1 MDRFLINFKMGI
13 EALGNNRFRA
23 FLTSLGI
30 IFGVAAV
37 ISMLAIGAGA
47 EKEILEQIKLVGSNN
62 LIIKAIPP
70 DPNKKEEEKDEK
82 ESKKFSPGLRLLDL
96 LNIEK
101 TVKHASFV
109 SPEIEV
115 KTAIMR
121 EGLRKSG
128 RLIGV
133 NNHFFEIAG
142 VKVGE
147 GKYFTASQLEAAAP
161 VCIIG
166 KQVKTKYFSKV
177 NPIGQPIKCGQ
188 IWLTVV
194 GVLESGNLSEKSI
207 EKLSIRDY
215 NSYVYTPVKTML
227 LRYTNR
233 GLTTPANMKQNSNDE
248 DDNSKKK
255 NTENYHQLDRLV
267 VNISDSKYMQASVLQ
282 IDKILKR
289 RHNQV
294 ADYEIVVPELLLKQE
309 QKTKKLF
316 NIVLGVIASI
326 SLLVGGIGIMN
337 IMLATVLE
345 RIKEIGLRLAV
356 GAQKSDIVSQFIS
369 EAVAISFSGGIA
381 GIALGVGICFSIEK
395 LAGIQ
400 TIISPFSVVLSFG
413 VAITVGLVF
422 GIFPARKAAQASPIE
437 SLRYE

>member
-1 MDRFLINFKMGI
+1 MGL
-13 EALGNNRFRA
+13 EALSNNRFRA
-23 FLTSLGI
+23 LLTSLGI

-70 DPNKKEEEKDEK
+70 DPSKKNEEKDNK
-82 ESKKFSPGLRLLDL
+82 ESKKFSPGLNLLDME
-96 LNIEK
+96 NINK
-101 TVKHASFV
+101 TVENVNFV

-115 KTAIMR
+115 KTAVMR

-133 NNHFFEIAG
+133 NNHFFDIAG
-142 VKVGE
+142 VKIGE
-147 GKYFTASQLEAAAP
+147 GKYFTSNQLQNADA

-177 NPIGQPIKCGQ
+177 NPIGQQIKCGQ

-194 GVLESGNLSEKSI
+194 GVLEGGNLYEKAV

-215 NSYVYTPVKTML
+215 NSDVYTPVKTML

-233 GLTTPANMKQNSNDE
+233 GLITPASMKHNDFDE
-248 DDNSKKK
+248 DQKKK
-255 NTENYHQLDRLV
+255 TIDNYHQLDRLV
-267 VNISDSKYMQASVLQ
+267 VNISESKYIEPSVEQ
-282 IDKILKR
+282 IGRILRR
-289 RHNQV
+289 RHNEV
-294 ADYEIVVPELLLKQE
+294 PDYEIVVPELLLKQE

-316 NIVLGVIASI
+316 NIVLGIIASI

-337 IMLATVLE
+337 IMLASVLE
-345 RIKEIGLRLAV
+345 RIKEIGLRLAI
-356 GAQKSDIVSQFIS
+356 GAQKSDIIFQFIS
-369 EAVAISFSGGIA
+369 EAVAISFSGGLV
-381 GIALGVGICFSIEK
+381 GIAMGVGICFSIEK

-400 TIISPFSVVLSFG
+400 TIISPFSVMLSFG
-413 VAITVGLVF
+413 VAITIGLIF

>member
-1 MDRFLINFKMGI
+1 MERFYLNFKMGL
-13 EALGNNRFRA
+13 EALANNRFRA
-23 FLTSLGI
+23 LLTSLGI

-70 DPNKKEEEKDEK
+70 DPNKKEEEKDNK
-82 ESKKFSPGLRLLDL
+82 ETKKFTPGLNLLDL
-96 LNIEK
+96 ENIKK
-101 TVKHASFV
+101 TVEFV
-109 SPEIEV
+109 RFISPEIEV
-115 KTAIMR
+115 KTAIIR

-133 NNHFFEIAG
+133 NNHFFEVAN
-142 VKVGE
+142 VKIGE
-147 GKYFTASQLEAAAP
+147 GKYFTASQLDGADA

-166 KQVKTKYFSKV
+166 KQVKTKYFSKI
-177 NPIGQPIKCGQ
+177 NPLGQQIKCGQ

-194 GVLESGNLSEKSI
+194 GVLEGGNLSEKAI

-215 NSYVYTPVKTML
+215 NADVYTPIKTML
-227 LRYTNR
+227 LRFNNR
-233 GLTTPANMKQNSNDE
+233 GLVTPASMKRPMGEGDE
-248 DDNSKKK
+248 RKGK
-255 NTENYHQLDRLV
+255 NTDNYHQLDRMV
-267 VNISDSKYMQASVLQ
+267 VNISDSKYIESSVEQ
-282 IDKILKR
+282 IGKILNR
-289 RHNQV
+289 RHNGVQ
-294 ADYEIVVPELLLKQE
+294 DFEIVVPELLLKQE

-337 IMLATVLE
+337 IMLASVLE
-345 RIKEIGLRLAV
+345 RIKEIGLRMAI
-356 GAQKSDIVSQFIS
+356 GAQKSDIVFQFIS
-369 EAVAISFSGGIA
+369 EAVAISFSGGIV
-381 GIALGVGICFSIEK
+381 GIALGVGICMSIEK

-400 TIISPFSVVLSFG
+400 TIISGFSVILSFG

-422 GIFPARKAAQASPIE
+422 GIFPARKAAEASPIE

>member
-23 FLTSLGI
+23 LLTSLGI

-70 DPNKKEEEKDEK
+70 DPNKKEEEKDGR
-82 ESKKFSPGLRLLDL
+82 ESKKFSPGLRLSDL

-101 TVKHASFV
+101 TVAHASFV

-133 NNHFFEIAG
+133 TNHFFEIAG

-147 GKYFTASQLEAAAP
+147 GKYFTASQLEAAAS

-166 KQVKTKYFSKV
+166 KQIKTKYFSKV
-177 NPIGQPIKCGQ
+177 NPIGQQIKCGQ

-194 GVLESGNLSEKSI
+194 GVLEGGNLSEKSI

-215 NSYVYTPVKTML
+215 NSDVYTPVKTML
-227 LRYTNR
+227 LRFTNR
-233 GLTTPANMKQNSNDE
+233 GLITPANMKQNNQDE

-267 VNISDSKYMQASVLQ
+267 VNISESKYMEASVLQ

-345 RIKEIGLRLAV
+345 RIKEIGLRLAI
-356 GAQKSDIVSQFIS
+356 GAKKSDIVYQFIS

-381 GIALGVGICFSIEK
+381 GIALGAGICFSIEK

-400 TIISPFSVVLSFG
+400 TIISPFSVILSFG

>member
-1 MDRFLINFKMGI
+1 MNFKMGL

-23 FLTSLGI
+23 LLTSLGI

-70 DPNKKEEEKDEK
+70 DPNKKDEEKDNK
-82 ESKKFSPGLRLLDL
+82 ESKRFSPGLNLLDL
-96 LNIEK
+96 INIEK
-101 TVKHASFV
+101 TVQNVSFV

-115 KTAIMR
+115 KTAVMR

-128 RLIGV
+128 RLVGV
-133 NNHFFEIAG
+133 NNYFFQIAG

-147 GKYFTASQLEAAAP
+147 GKYFTKSQMEGADA

-166 KQVKTKYFSKV
+166 RQVKTKYFSKV
-177 NPIGQPIKCGQ
+177 NPLGQQIKCGQ

-194 GVLESGNLSEKSI
+194 GVLEGGNLSEKAV

-215 NSYVYTPVKTML
+215 NADVYTPVKTML

-233 GLTTPANMKQNSNDE
+233 GLTTPASMKRQMGNE
-248 DDNSKKK
+248 DDNNSKKK
-255 NTENYHQLDRLV
+255 NIENYHQLDRLV
-267 VNISDSKYMQASVLQ
+267 INISDSRFIEPSVEQ
-282 IDKILKR
+282 IGRILRR
-289 RHNQV
+289 RHNEV
-294 ADYEIVVPELLLKQE
+294 LDFEIVVPELLLKQE

-337 IMLATVLE
+337 IMLASVLE
-345 RIKEIGLRLAV
+345 RIKEIGLRLAI
-356 GAQKSDIVSQFIS
+356 GAQKSDIVFQFIS
-369 EAVAISFSGGIA
+369 EAVAISFSGGLA
-381 GIALGVGICFSIEK
+381 GIALGVGICFGIEK
-395 LAGIQ
+395 LADIQ
-400 TIISPFSVVLSFG
+400 TIISPFSVFLSFG
-413 VAITVGLVF
+413 VAISVGLIF